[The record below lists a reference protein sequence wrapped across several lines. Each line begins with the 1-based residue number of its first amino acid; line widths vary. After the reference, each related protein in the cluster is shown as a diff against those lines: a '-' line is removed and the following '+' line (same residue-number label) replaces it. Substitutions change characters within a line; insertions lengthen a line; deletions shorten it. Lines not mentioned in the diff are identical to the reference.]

1 MNCSRSSVPKPEIAF
16 SLLHYS
22 LPAETP
28 SLMNLF
34 ARPERTPSLPEFVG
48 LMALMQ
54 SLVALTIDAMIPAL
68 QALGV
73 TLEIAHPND
82 AQLVI
87 GLLFLGLAIGQLFFG
102 PLSDSIGRKP
112 AIQIGIGLF
121 SIGCLLS
128 VFSTSFTM
136 MLFGRFLQ
144 GVGLAGPRIVS
155 IALIRDLYVGDSM
168 AKVMSFVMSVFI
180 LIPAIAPAVGQGI
193 MHIWNWQAIFALFL
207 CLGAIVSVW
216 FGLRQPETLKLD
228 RRIPFTP
235 QRLFAG
241 VKEVCLNRR
250 AFGHTIAAGLI
261 FGPFVAYLSMSQQI
275 LQIQYGLGED
285 FPLYFALL
293 AFSIGAAFFTNSHL
307 VVRYGIS
314 RMVSVACPAIAIWG
328 FCFLGVVWFHEG
340 QPSLLL
346 LILYLQVTF
355 FFMGILFGNLNAM
368 AMQTLGHIAGIGAAI
383 VGFISTT
390 VGVTFGYII
399 GQLYDQSITPLV
411 IGYILGSALSILAI
425 RWANQGNIPSTGV
438 ELTSVK

>member
-1 MNCSRSSVPKPEIAF
+1 MS
-16 SLLHYS
+16 
-22 LPAETP
+22 
-28 SLMNLF
+28 LF

-68 QALGV
+68 QELGV

-87 GLLFLGLAIGQLFFG
+87 SLLFLGLAIGQLLFG

-112 AIQIGIGLF
+112 AIQLGIGLF

-128 VFSTSFTM
+128 VFSTSYTM

-155 IALIRDLYVGDSM
+155 IALIRDLYSGDSM

-180 LIPAIAPAVGQGI
+180 LVPAIAPAVGQGI
-193 MHIWNWQAIFALFL
+193 LHIWNWQVIFALFL
-207 CLGAIVSVW
+207 GLGAIVSVW
-216 FGLRQPETLKLD
+216 FGLRQPETLKPE
-228 RRIPFTP
+228 RWIPFTP
-235 QRLFAG
+235 QRLIAG
-241 VKEVCLNRR
+241 VKEVCLNRH

-261 FGPFVAYLSMSQQI
+261 FGPFAAYLSMSQQI

-293 AFSIGAAFFTNSHL
+293 ALSVGAAFFANSRL
-307 VVRYGIS
+307 VMRYGMR
-314 RMVSVACPAIAIWG
+314 RMIGIACPAISIWSL
-328 FCFLGVVWFHEG
+328 CFLGVVWLYDS

-355 FFMGILFGNLNAM
+355 FCMGILFGNLNAM

-383 VGFISTT
+383 VGFLSTT
-390 VGVTFGYII
+390 IGVTFGSVI
-399 GQLYDQSITPLV
+399 GQMYDQSIAPLV
-411 IGYILGSALSILAI
+411 IGYILGSTLSILAI
-425 RWANQGNIPSTGV
+425 HWSNQGGVPSTRV
-438 ELTSVK
+438 EVVPAK